1 MNTTKKTPIVR
12 SDDSE
17 LLGYVVSEA
26 EKWYAATLFGYIFK
40 EAVSEDE
47 AETLV
52 RSRGL
57 DMLTGV
63 WQYYD
68 EKDDDWKFCIIK
80 EASPKSVTIIKT
92 NYMGYQDAATSD
104 IVTLDHPATSLR
116 K

>member
-1 MNTTKKTPIVR
+1 MVPVVR
-12 SDDSE
+12 PEDGE
-17 LLGYVVSEA
+17 LLGYVGGDGN
-26 EKWYAATLFGYIFK
+26 KWFAATIFGYVFK
-40 EAVSEDE
+40 EAASGDE

-57 DMLTGV
+57 DVLTGV

-80 EASPKSVTIIKT
+80 EASPKSVTVIKT
-92 NYMGYQDAATSD
+92 NYMGYQDSAVSD